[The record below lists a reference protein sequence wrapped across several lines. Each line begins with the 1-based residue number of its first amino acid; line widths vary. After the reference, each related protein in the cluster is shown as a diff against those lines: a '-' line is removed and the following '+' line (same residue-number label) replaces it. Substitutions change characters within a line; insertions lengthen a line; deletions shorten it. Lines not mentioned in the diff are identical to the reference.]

1 MIQIASSIITAAPT
15 DPWFVVWTE
24 ARAEKKVAE
33 RFGAAGHHVWLPTYT
48 SRRRWSDRWKE
59 VVQPLFSGYCF
70 ARPQSENWQG
80 LLRTPGVLTLV
91 KEGGAPARLADDY
104 VSSLRRTIETPELE
118 PEPVPDFESPA
129 LGSEVVVQE
138 GPLAGFRGVVREV
151 RSGRKLIV
159 WVATIGR
166 GVAFT
171 IGAAKVRS
179 V

>member
-1 MIQIASSIITAAPT
+1 MPRVLSEHG
-15 DPWFVVWTE
+15 WLVVWTE

-33 RFGAAGHHVWLPTYT
+33 RFGAAGYDVWLPTYT
-48 SRRRWSDRWKE
+48 TRRKWSDRWKE
-59 VVQPLFSGYCF
+59 VVLPLFSGYCF
-70 ARPQSENWQG
+70 TRPKSEEW
-80 LLRTPGVLTLV
+80 LSVLRTPGVLTLV
-91 KEGGAPARLADDY
+91 KEGGVPARLADDY
-104 VSSLRRTIETPELE
+104 VTSLRRTIEMPELE
-118 PEPVPDFESPA
+118 PEPVLEFETPA
-129 LGSEVVVQE
+129 VGSEVVVQE

-159 WVATIGR
+159 WVSTIGR

>member
-1 MIQIASSIITAAPT
+1 MPTANG
-15 DPWFVVWTE
+15 WLVVWTE

-33 RFGAAGHHVWLPTYT
+33 RFGAAGHDVWLPTYT

-59 VVQPLFSGYCF
+59 VVLPLFSGYCF
-70 ARPQSENWQG
+70 TRPTGDDWRA

-91 KEGGAPARLADDY
+91 KEGGVPARLDDGY
-104 VSSLRRTIETPELE
+104 VTSLRQMIEAPHLE
-118 PEPVPDFESPA
+118 PEPVLEMEPLTVGD
-129 LGSEVVVQE
+129 EVIVQE
-138 GPLAGFRGVVREV
+138 GPLEGFRGVIREI

-159 WVATIGR
+159 WIPTIGR

-171 IGAAKVRS
+171 IGAATVRA